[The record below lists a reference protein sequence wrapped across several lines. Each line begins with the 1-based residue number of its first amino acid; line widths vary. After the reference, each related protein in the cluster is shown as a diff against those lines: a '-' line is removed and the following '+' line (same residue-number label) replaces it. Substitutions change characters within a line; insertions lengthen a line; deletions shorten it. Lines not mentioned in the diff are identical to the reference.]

1 MTTSPALAFALLLAG
16 LLFWLALPI
25 IPAMMELIWP
35 RDAVPLNAVG
45 NDAGNLTYFAESF
58 TARAHR
64 EGLLGTMV
72 PPRLTDGSPVIAHS
86 QAQPLPSGR
95 KAVKDLVVLMD
106 AEPVPAGTEF
116 SSECLA
122 RLTLRG
128 SENVTYRAL
137 LGQRDVLLG
146 ARSTVLRWVHARG
159 RLEVAEGCRL
169 LGRAT
174 ADRSIVLAP
183 GVAFDRLESDVVR
196 VGGAETVDAPILPT
210 GAYEMFVPKKAT
222 MLGTH
227 YWRTQENLL
236 VPAGAALIGSAI
248 STAAI
253 VVDQGARVTG
263 SLKAHGD
270 LRICAGSVV
279 VGSVAARG
287 RITIE
292 RGAKVSGPIIS
303 ETGIVVEAAVIG
315 GPGKR
320 TTITAP
326 AVRLYSGATVY
337 GAIMAGDDGLTLA

>member
-1 MTTSPALAFALLLAG
+1 MTPMVAFALLLTA
-16 LLFWLALPI
+16 LLVWLAIPLLP
-25 IPAMMELIWP
+25 ALLELLWP
-35 RDAVPLNAVG
+35 RDAQPLNAVG

-58 TARAHR
+58 TARANR

-72 PPRLTDGSPVIAHS
+72 PPRLTDGSTVLAHS
-86 QAQPLPSGR
+86 QAQPIA
-95 KAVKDLVVLMD
+95 KKNVKDLVVLMD
-106 AEPVPAGTEF
+106 TEPVPAGTEF

-128 SENVTYRAL
+128 SERVTYRAL

-159 RLEVAEGCRL
+159 RLEVAEGCSL

-183 GVAFDRLESDVVR
+183 NVVFERLESDVVR
-196 VGGAETVDAPILPT
+196 VSGQEAVEAPVLPT
-210 GAYEMFVPKKAT
+210 GAYEMFVPKNAT
-222 MLGTH
+222 SLGTH
-227 YWRTQENLL
+227 YWRTNDNLL
-236 VPAGAALIGSAI
+236 VPAGAALIGSVI

-270 LRICAGSVV
+270 LRICAGAVV
-279 VGSVAARG
+279 VGSIAARG
-287 RITIE
+287 RITVE
-292 RGAKVSGPIIS
+292 RGAKVSGPLIS
-303 ETGIVVEAAVIG
+303 ETAVVVESAIIG

-326 AVRLYSGATVY
+326 IIRLYPGATVY
-337 GAIMAGDDGLTLA
+337 GAVMAGEDGLTLA

>member
-1 MTTSPALAFALLLAG
+1 MTGNPTIAFALLLG
-16 LLFWLALPI
+16 GMLLWLALPL
-25 IPAMMELIWP
+25 IPAFMELLWP
-35 RDAVPLNAVG
+35 RDAAPLNAVG

-58 TARAHR
+58 TARANR

-72 PPRLTDGSPVIAHS
+72 PPRLTDGSAVIAHS
-86 QAQPLPSGR
+86 QAQPLPAGR

-106 AEPVPAGTEF
+106 TEPVPPGTEF
-116 SSECLA
+116 ASECLA
-122 RLTLRG
+122 RLTVRG
-128 SENVTYRAL
+128 SERVTYRAL
-137 LGQRDVLLG
+137 LGQRDVQLG

-159 RLEVAEGCRL
+159 RLDVAEGCQL

-174 ADRSIVLAP
+174 ADRSIVLSP

-196 VGGAETVDAPILPT
+196 VSGVEAVEAAVMPT

-222 MLGTH
+222 SLGTH

-236 VPAGAALIGSAI
+236 VPAGAALIGSVI

-279 VGSVAARG
+279 VGSIAARG

-303 ETGIVVEAAVIG
+303 ETAIVLEAAVIG
-315 GPGKR
+315 GPGSR
-320 TTITAP
+320 TTVTAP
-326 AVRLYSGATVY
+326 IIRMYPGATVY
-337 GAIMAGDDGLTLA
+337 GAVMAGDDGLTLS

>member
-1 MTTSPALAFALLLAG
+1 MTPIAAFALLLTA
-16 LLFWLALPI
+16 LLVWLAIPLLP
-25 IPAMMELIWP
+25 ALLELLWP
-35 RDAVPLNAVG
+35 RDAQPLNAVG

-58 TARAHR
+58 TARANR

-72 PPRLTDGSPVIAHS
+72 PPRLTDGSTVLAHS
-86 QAQPLPSGR
+86 QAQPIA
-95 KAVKDLVVLMD
+95 KKTVKDLVVLMD
-106 AEPVPAGTEF
+106 TEPVPAGTEF

-128 SENVTYRAL
+128 SERVTYRAL

-159 RLEVAEGCRL
+159 RLEVAEGCSL

-183 GVAFDRLESDVVR
+183 NVAFERLESDVVR
-196 VGGAETVDAPILPT
+196 VSGQEAVEAPVLPT
-210 GAYEMFVPKKAT
+210 GAYEMFVPQKAT
-222 MLGTH
+222 SLGTH
-227 YWRTQENLL
+227 YWRTNENLL
-236 VPAGAALIGSAI
+236 VPAGAALIGSVI

-270 LRICAGSVV
+270 LRICAGAVV
-279 VGSVAARG
+279 VGSIAARG
-287 RITIE
+287 RITVE
-292 RGAKVSGPIIS
+292 RGAKVSGPLIS
-303 ETGIVVEAAVIG
+303 ETAVVVESAIIG

-326 AVRLYSGATVY
+326 IIRLYPGATVY
-337 GAIMAGDDGLTLA
+337 GAVMAGEDGLTLA

>member
-1 MTTSPALAFALLLAG
+1 MTPIPAFALLLTA
-16 LLFWLALPI
+16 LLVWLAIPLLP
-25 IPAMMELIWP
+25 ALMELLWP
-35 RDAVPLNAVG
+35 RDAQPLNAVG

-58 TARAHR
+58 TARANR

-72 PPRLTDGSPVIAHS
+72 PPRLTDGSAVVAHS
-86 QAQPLPSGR
+86 QAQPIA
-95 KAVKDLVVLMD
+95 KKNVKDLVVLMD
-106 AEPVPAGTEF
+106 TEPVPAGTEF
-116 SSECLA
+116 ASECLA

-128 SENVTYRAL
+128 SERVTYRAL

-159 RLEVAEGCRL
+159 RLEVAEGCSL

-183 GVAFDRLESDVVR
+183 NVAFERLESDVVR
-196 VGGAETVDAPILPT
+196 VSGQEAVEAPVLPT

-222 MLGTH
+222 SLGTH
-227 YWRTQENLL
+227 YWRTNENLL
-236 VPAGAALIGSAI
+236 VPAGAALIGSVI

-270 LRICAGSVV
+270 LRICAGAVV
-279 VGSVAARG
+279 VGSIAARG

-292 RGAKVSGPIIS
+292 RGAKVSGPLIS
-303 ETGIVVEAAVIG
+303 ETAVVVESAIIG
-315 GPGKR
+315 GSGKR

-326 AVRLYSGATVY
+326 IIRLYPGATVY
-337 GAIMAGDDGLTLA
+337 GAVMAGEDGLTLT

>member
-1 MTTSPALAFALLLAG
+1 MSPVLAFAFLAAG
-16 LLFWLALPI
+16 LLIWLA
-25 IPAMMELIWP
+25 IPLVPAIMELLWP

-58 TARAHR
+58 TTRANR

-72 PPRLTDGSPVIAHS
+72 PPRLTDGSTVIAHS
-86 QAQPLPSGR
+86 QAQPITGKKTVR
-95 KAVKDLVVLMD
+95 DLVVLMD

-116 SSECLA
+116 ASECLA

-128 SENVTYRAL
+128 SERVTYRAL

-146 ARSTVLRWVHARG
+146 ERSIVLRWVHARG
-159 RLEVAEGCRL
+159 RLEVAEGCQL

-174 ADRSIVLAP
+174 ADRSIVLSP
-183 GVAFDRLESDVVR
+183 NVAFDRLESDVVR
-196 VGGAETVDAPILPT
+196 VSGVEAVETPILPT

-222 MLGTH
+222 SMGTH
-227 YWRTQENLL
+227 YWRTTDNLL
-236 VPAGAALIGSAI
+236 VPAGAALIGSVV

-279 VGSVAARG
+279 VGSIAARG
-287 RITIE
+287 RVTIE

-303 ETGIVVEAAVIG
+303 ETGVVVESAIIG

-320 TTITAP
+320 TTVTAP
-326 AVRLYSGATVY
+326 IIRLYPGATVY
-337 GAIMAGDDGLTLA
+337 GAVMAGEDGLTLA